1 MENQVCRDGFC
12 LQLMTAL
19 LFFEKFCFN
28 SGCCKHI
35 RRHKLKWLFRPC
47 FETLLFYVQILLM
60 LIYQVEKLLKKK
72 GFLSESVFDLFGLDH
87 YLEDLIIWSNMTK
100 KQISRFVIEFEMDI
114 ASLENVG
121 AEDVPGNFWHQ
132 KPCLDFSSLFCS
144 NKTKQTRKCLFFI
157 LRCSLS
163 FNSLTLNV
171 WFMEHHKR

>member
-1 MENQVCRDGFC
+1 
-12 LQLMTAL
+12 MTAL

-72 GFLSESVFDLFGLDH
+72 GFLSESVFDLFDLFGLDH
-87 YLEDLIIWSNMTK
+87 YLKIWSFEVIWQWN
-100 KQISRFVIEFEMDI
+100 RFLVFVIEFEMDI

-171 WFMEHHKR
+171 WFMEHHKW